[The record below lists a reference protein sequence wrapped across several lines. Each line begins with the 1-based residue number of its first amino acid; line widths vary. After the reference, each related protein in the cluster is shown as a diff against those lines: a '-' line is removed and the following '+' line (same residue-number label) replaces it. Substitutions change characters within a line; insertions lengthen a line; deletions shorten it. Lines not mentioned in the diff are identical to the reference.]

1 MKRPT
6 QRIYTNIETNQR
18 FVMYYND
25 INDTRDLRN
34 EITGEIVTN
43 FYCAAFSG
51 ITLKFNDKSIS
62 TLNAGEFIELR
73 SDKIPTHRKYTGLQK
88 NFIKL
93 KN

>member
-34 EITGEIVTN
+34 EITG
-43 FYCAAFSG
+43 
-51 ITLKFNDKSIS
+51 
-62 TLNAGEFIELR
+62 
-73 SDKIPTHRKYTGLQK
+73 
-88 NFIKL
+88 
-93 KN
+93 

>member
-18 FVMYYND
+18 FVMYYNN

-43 FYCAAFSG
+43 FYCAAFNG
-51 ITLKFNDKSIS
+51 ITLKFNDKSIF
-62 TLNAGEFIELR
+62 TLNGGEFIELR
-73 SDKIPTHRKYTGLQK
+73 LDKIPTHIKYTGLQK
-88 NFIKL
+88 NFIKI